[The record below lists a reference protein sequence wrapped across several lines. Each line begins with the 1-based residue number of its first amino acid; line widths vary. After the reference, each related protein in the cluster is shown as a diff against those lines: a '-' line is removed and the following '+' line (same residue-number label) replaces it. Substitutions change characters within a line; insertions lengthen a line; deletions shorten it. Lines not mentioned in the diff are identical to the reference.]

1 MLPYEIQIQAQ
12 KFVAYFGKFQSTAL
26 ADKFKRWAESKD
38 FEPSNKR
45 AIWIEVRKLLRRK
58 SK

>member
-12 KFVAYFGKFQSTAL
+12 KFVAYFGKFQSTGL
-26 ADKFKRWAESKD
+26 ADKFKMWAESKD
-38 FEPSNKR
+38 FKSSDRR